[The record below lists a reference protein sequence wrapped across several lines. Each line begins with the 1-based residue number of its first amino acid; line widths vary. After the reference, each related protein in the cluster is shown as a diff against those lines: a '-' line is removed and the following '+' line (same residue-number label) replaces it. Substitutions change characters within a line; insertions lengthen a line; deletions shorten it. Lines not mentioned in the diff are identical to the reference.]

1 MYHPN
6 GIKIQNRPTTL
17 GHRLNGNEASKN
29 FQFAC
34 AMPYPQQPEEN
45 MLSDIDSMLC
55 DLNKQLDDML
65 VGQHQLR

>member
-1 MYHPN
+1 
-6 GIKIQNRPTTL
+6 
-17 GHRLNGNEASKN
+17 
-29 FQFAC
+29 
-34 AMPYPQQPEEN
+34 MPYPQHLHPQQPEEN